1 MGHKGNIGS
10 FLIGLQQGSS
20 PYLQALLQHRMGELE
35 RKNKLADLLAERRQQ
50 GIDEG
55 SYIPA
60 PKVQIGTTIDKL
72 SLLPGMASPTI
83 QNPTIPRADIST
95 SANYPSTIQPQATFR
110 LGGEGYMPKP
120 VRTKWEPGTQKQ
132 AREEIAFKT
141 DEEIRKENAKNKNI
155 QDTTIVPEG
164 FEIVGYSAKGQ
175 PIIKKIDIDK
185 QNKREQTLKQQQQA
199 TEYIRSTAQDT
210 LDTIGEI
217 EKGIN
222 HFGLTGGIPS
232 IPGTDR
238 YVWQSNINKLL
249 SGKMID
255 LMTKMKEASKTGA
268 TGFGQLSEKE
278 GQILREAS
286 TALKR
291 GMPPSEAQ
299 KILNKMKIP
308 LQKVLIEGSD
318 INTGQP
324 TTDQF
329 QIGQTIQKGGKTY
342 KYIGNGQWSY

>member
-1 MGHKGNIGS
+1 MGVNWKALITGGATAADRYGQAYFQHKMN
-10 FLIGLQQGSS
+10 
-20 PYLQALLQHRMGELE
+20 ELE
-35 RKNKLADLLAERRQQ
+35 RKQRLADELAQKRQT
-50 GIDEG
+50 GVDEG

-60 PKVQIGTTIDKL
+60 PRVQVGTTTDKL
-72 SLLPGMASPTI
+72 SLLPGMVDPTKTM
-83 QNPTIPRADIST
+83 PSY
-95 SANYPSTIQPQATFR
+95 SSTIQPQSTFR

-120 VRTKWEPGTQKQ
+120 VREKYTPATQGENRSDITFQTNK
-132 AREEIAFKT
+132 
-141 DEEIRKENAKNKNI
+141 DIRKENAKTKNY
-155 QDTTIVPEG
+155 QDTTIAPEG

-185 QNKREQTLKQQQQA
+185 QIKREATLEQQQNA

-210 LDTIGEI
+210 LETIGDI
-217 EKGIN
+217 EKGIGN
-222 HFGLTGGIPS
+222 FGLTGKIPS

-278 GQILREAS
+278 GQILRDAS
-286 TALKR
+286 TALNR
-291 GMPPSEAQ
+291 GMPSTEAQ

-308 LQKVLIEGSD
+308 LQKILSKQENSSQIQQGLLNRQRNKTGGQLMIDKAGNRAMVYPDGS
-318 INTGQP
+318 
-324 TTDQF
+324 F
-329 QIGQTIQKGGKTY
+329 EEVR
-342 KYIGNGQWSY
+342 